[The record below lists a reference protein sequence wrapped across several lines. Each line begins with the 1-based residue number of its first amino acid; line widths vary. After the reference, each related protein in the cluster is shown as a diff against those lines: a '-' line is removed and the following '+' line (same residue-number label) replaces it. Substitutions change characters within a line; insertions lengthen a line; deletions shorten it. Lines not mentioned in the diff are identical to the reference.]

1 MERQTT
7 QLAAKNNPTIYR
19 EYFEE
24 INSTLIAKGQ
34 TISATLAPLMLLQSS
49 RVEDSREETILILT
63 GITEILFGLRFEN
76 LNPQIWDAAFLSICE
91 RFKNVTVQD
100 IKNAYKVAE
109 IEKKAYT
116 TLTRDEL
123 IKPISDYWSKKVLLL
138 GEIERIKRKSEEEI
152 EKDNRE
158 RAFKENA
165 RLKYIAALS
174 SGTFDGDEFDAEAIA
189 RNFKDVFDQPFKNE
203 IMKRAK
209 LERESRLKQAEKI
222 SDFFVSVPSWEKIF
236 SRIYIEECIKSK
248 IKFIVP

>member
-1 MERQTT
+1 M
-7 QLAAKNNPTIYR
+7 
-19 EYFEE
+19 
-24 INSTLIAKGQ
+24 
-34 TISATLAPLMLLQSS
+34 APLMLIQSP
-49 RVEDSREETILILT
+49 RVEDSRDETILILT

-123 IKPISDYWSKKVLLL
+123 IKPISEYWSKKIILL

-158 RAFKENA
+158 KEFREAA
-165 RLKYIAALS
+165 RQKYIDGLT
-174 SGTFDGDEFDAEAIA
+174 SGTFNGDEFDADAIA

-203 IMKRAK
+203 IMQRAK
-209 LERESRLKQAEKI
+209 EERETRLKQAEKI

-236 SRIYIEECIKSK
+236 SRIYVEECVKRK
-248 IKFIVP
+248 IKFIVQ